1 MPQNIAVVTTAKLFA
16 LSAMGA
22 AASAASAAN
31 AASLSMQLNEP
42 YLFFYLQLPLW
53 FIFIAMI
60 ILTFLSA
67 FISLATDYMRA
78 AQGTTA
84 SKFATAITVGLVIS
98 FVVLPTFIS
107 EPTPGLMM
115 LTAAVAGFS
124 GTILLYLAGRLIS
137 NKELHDAVIDLIV
150 HRGIKFLGVV
160 LDLIT
165 THATKLLTAAITTVI
180 ASFIVLPSLND
191 DIGTSAVLD
200 SSYAEVVND
209 KHG

>member
-1 MPQNIAVVTTAKLFA
+1 MQQSLAVFTTAKLLA

-53 FIFIAMI
+53 FLFIAMI
-60 ILTFLSA
+60 VLTFASA
-67 FISLATDYMRA
+67 FLSLTTDYMRA
-78 AQGTTA
+78 RGTKT
-84 SKFATAITVGLVIS
+84 SKFSTALIVGLVIS
-98 FVVLPTFIS
+98 FVVLPTFIT
-107 EPTPGLMM
+107 EPSPGLMM

-150 HRGIKFLGVV
+150 HRAIKFLGVA

-165 THATKLLTAAITTVI
+165 EHATKLLTVVLTSLV
-180 ASFIVLPSLND
+180 ASFVIVPQLKTELNV
-191 DIGTSAVLD
+191 SSVPQPVYQEVLNVK
-200 SSYAEVVND
+200 Y
-209 KHG
+209 G

>member
-1 MPQNIAVVTTAKLFA
+1 MQQSLAVFTTAKLLA

-53 FIFIAMI
+53 FLFITMI
-60 ILTFLSA
+60 VLTFVGAFLS
-67 FISLATDYMRA
+67 LTTDYMRA
-78 AQGTTA
+78 RGTKT
-84 SKFATAITVGLVIS
+84 SKFSTALIVGLVIS
-98 FVVLPTFIS
+98 FVVLPTFIT
-107 EPTPGLMM
+107 EPSPGLMM

-150 HRGIKFLGVV
+150 HRAIKFLGTV
-160 LDLIT
+160 LDLVT
-165 THATKLLTAAITTVI
+165 EHATKLLAVALTSVV
-180 ASFIVLPSLND
+180 ASFVIVPQLKTELN
-191 DIGTSAVLD
+191 TSSVWQSA
-200 SSYAEVVND
+200 YQEVFNV
-209 KHG
+209 

>member
-1 MPQNIAVVTTAKLFA
+1 MQQSLAVFTTAKLLA

-53 FIFIAMI
+53 FLFITMI
-60 ILTFLSA
+60 VLTFVGAFLS
-67 FISLATDYMRA
+67 LTTDYMRA
-78 AQGTTA
+78 RGTKT
-84 SKFATAITVGLVIS
+84 SKFSTALIVGLVIS
-98 FVVLPTFIS
+98 FVVLPTFIT
-107 EPTPGLMM
+107 EPSPGLMM

-150 HRGIKFLGVV
+150 HRAIKFLGVA
-160 LDLIT
+160 LDLVT
-165 THATKLLTAAITTVI
+165 EHATKLLTVVLTSVV
-180 ASFIVLPSLND
+180 ASFVIVPQLKTELN
-191 DIGTSAVLD
+191 TSSVWQSA
-200 SSYAEVVND
+200 YQEVFNV
-209 KHG
+209 

>member
-1 MPQNIAVVTTAKLFA
+1 MQQSLAVFTTAKLLA

-53 FIFIAMI
+53 FLFITMI
-60 ILTFLSA
+60 VLTFVGAFLS
-67 FISLATDYMRA
+67 LTTDYMRA
-78 AQGTTA
+78 RGTKT
-84 SKFATAITVGLVIS
+84 SKFSTALIVGLVIS
-98 FVVLPTFIS
+98 FVVLPTFIT
-107 EPTPGLMM
+107 EPSPGLMM

-150 HRGIKFLGVV
+150 HRAIKFLGTV
-160 LDLIT
+160 LDLVT
-165 THATKLLTAAITTVI
+165 EHATKLLAVALTSVV
-180 ASFIVLPSLND
+180 ASFVIVPQLKTELN
-191 DIGTSAVLD
+191 TSSVWQSA
-200 SSYAEVVND
+200 YQEVFNVN
-209 KHG
+209 HG

>member
-1 MPQNIAVVTTAKLFA
+1 MPQNLAVFTTAKLLA

-53 FIFIAMI
+53 FLFITMI
-60 ILTFLSA
+60 VLTFVGAFLS
-67 FISLATDYMRA
+67 LTTDYMRA
-78 AQGTTA
+78 RGTKT
-84 SKFATAITVGLVIS
+84 SKFSTALIVGLVIS
-98 FVVLPTFIS
+98 FVVLPTFIT
-107 EPTPGLMM
+107 EPSPGLMM

-150 HRGIKFLGVV
+150 HRAIKFLGTV
-160 LDLIT
+160 LDLVT
-165 THATKLLTAAITTVI
+165 EHATKLLAVALTSVV
-180 ASFIVLPSLND
+180 ASFVIVPQLKTELN
-191 DIGTSAVLD
+191 TSSVWQSA
-200 SSYAEVVND
+200 YQEVFNV
-209 KHG
+209 

>member
-1 MPQNIAVVTTAKLFA
+1 MQQSLAVFTTAKLLA

-53 FIFIAMI
+53 FLFMAMI
-60 ILTFLSA
+60 VLTFASA
-67 FISLATDYMRA
+67 FLSLTTDYMRA
-78 AQGTTA
+78 RGTKT
-84 SKFATAITVGLVIS
+84 SKFSTALIVGLVIS
-98 FVVLPTFIS
+98 FVVLPTFIT
-107 EPTPGLMM
+107 EPSPGLMM

-150 HRGIKFLGVV
+150 HRAIKFLGVAI
-160 LDLIT
+160 DLIT
-165 THATKLLTAAITTVI
+165 DHATKLLTV
-180 ASFIVLPSLND
+180 VL
-191 DIGTSAVLD
+191 TSAVASFVIVPQLKTELNAN
-200 SSYAEVVND
+200 SVLQPALLEVINVN
-209 KHG
+209 HS

>member
-1 MPQNIAVVTTAKLFA
+1 MQQSLAVFTTAKLLA

-53 FIFIAMI
+53 FLFITMI
-60 ILTFLSA
+60 VLTFVGAFLS
-67 FISLATDYMRA
+67 LTTDYMRA
-78 AQGTTA
+78 RGTKT
-84 SKFATAITVGLVIS
+84 SKFSTALIVGLVIS
-98 FVVLPTFIS
+98 FVVLPTFIT
-107 EPTPGLMM
+107 EPSPGLMM

-150 HRGIKFLGVV
+150 HRAIKFLGTV
-160 LDLIT
+160 LDLVT
-165 THATKLLTAAITTVI
+165 EHATKLLTVFLTSVV
-180 ASFIVLPSLND
+180 ASFVIVPQLKTELNV
-191 DIGTSAVLD
+191 SAV
-200 SSYAEVVND
+200 SQPVYQEVLNVN
-209 KHG
+209 HS

>member
-1 MPQNIAVVTTAKLFA
+1 MPQNLAVFTTAKLLA

-53 FIFIAMI
+53 FLFITMI
-60 ILTFLSA
+60 VLTFVGAFLS
-67 FISLATDYMRA
+67 LTTDYMRA
-78 AQGTTA
+78 RGTKT
-84 SKFATAITVGLVIS
+84 SKFSTALIVGLVIS
-98 FVVLPTFIS
+98 FVVLPTFIT
-107 EPTPGLMM
+107 EPSPGLMM

-150 HRGIKFLGVV
+150 HRAIKFLGTV
-160 LDLIT
+160 LDLVT
-165 THATKLLTAAITTVI
+165 EHATKLLAVALTSVV
-180 ASFIVLPSLND
+180 ASFVIVPQLKTELNAN
-191 DIGTSAVLD
+191 SVLQP
-200 SSYAEVVND
+200 ALLEVINVN
-209 KHG
+209 HS

>member
-1 MPQNIAVVTTAKLFA
+1 MQQSLAVFTTAKLLA

-53 FIFIAMI
+53 FLFITMI
-60 ILTFLSA
+60 VLTFVGAFLS
-67 FISLATDYMRA
+67 LTTDYMRA
-78 AQGTTA
+78 RGTKT
-84 SKFATAITVGLVIS
+84 SKFSTALIVGLVIS
-98 FVVLPTFIS
+98 FVVLPTFIT
-107 EPTPGLMM
+107 EPSPGLMM

-150 HRGIKFLGVV
+150 HRAIKFLGTV
-160 LDLIT
+160 LDLVT
-165 THATKLLTAAITTVI
+165 EHATKLLAVALTSVV
-180 ASFIVLPSLND
+180 ASFVIVPQLKTELN
-191 DIGTSAVLD
+191 TSSVWQSA
-200 SSYAEVVND
+200 YQEVFSV
-209 KHG
+209 

>member
-1 MPQNIAVVTTAKLFA
+1 MPQNLAVFTTAKLLA

-53 FIFIAMI
+53 FLFIAMI
-60 ILTFLSA
+60 VLTFASA
-67 FISLATDYMRA
+67 FLSLTTDYMRA
-78 AQGTTA
+78 RGTKT
-84 SKFATAITVGLVIS
+84 SKFSTALIVGLVIS
-98 FVVLPTFIS
+98 FVVLPTFIT
-107 EPTPGLMM
+107 EPSPGLMM

-150 HRGIKFLGVV
+150 HRAIKFLGIA

-165 THATKLLTAAITTVI
+165 EHATKLLTVVLTSIV
-180 ASFIVLPSLND
+180 ASFVIVPQLKTELNV
-191 DIGTSAVLD
+191 SSVLQPVLQ
-200 SSYAEVVND
+200 EVINV
-209 KHG
+209 KHS